1 MKELLNIRHWIFDLD
16 NTLYSATTNVFGK
29 IDKKMCEFIMENLN
43 VSKQEALKIKNDYFH
58 NHGTTLNGLMKK
70 HDIDAHHFL
79 EFVHDIDYN
88 FLNKN
93 PELNNE
99 IAKLPGEKIIFT
111 NGSKKHAERVIERL
125 GVEENFQKIFDI
137 VDCDF
142 IPKPEVEPY
151 EKLVKTYNINC
162 KNSIFIEDIAKNL
175 EPAHNMGM
183 KTAWIENDDPYC
195 KKGFDGNHVHYT
207 VKNLTEFLKQT
218 NNLIGK

>member
-1 MKELLNIRHWIFDLD
+1 MKELSNIRHWIFDLD

-125 GVEENFQKIFDI
+125 VVEENFQKIFVILD
-137 VDCDF
+137 
-142 IPKPEVEPY
+142 
-151 EKLVKTYNINC
+151 
-162 KNSIFIEDIAKNL
+162 
-175 EPAHNMGM
+175 
-183 KTAWIENDDPYC
+183 
-195 KKGFDGNHVHYT
+195 
-207 VKNLTEFLKQT
+207 
-218 NNLIGK
+218 